1 MKSPDFKE
9 LGLNSLSYCHETDER
24 KRHIQMC
31 LRYKNDILRIWSMPG
46 EPVGMTIMRRLADEK
61 IKYQAQYSAV
71 YGSEITDIV
80 TPIAQDSFVKTGSSQ
95 NTRVLKRI
103 KRTEHIY
110 NTVRSWQ
117 AHYPVRR
124 KQLKKHDRAG

>member
-46 EPVGMTIMRRLADEK
+46 EPVGMTIMSRLAAEK

-71 YGSEITDIV
+71 YGSKITDIV
-80 TPIAQDSFVKTGSSQ
+80 TPIAQDSLVKTGSSQ

-110 NTVRSWQ
+110 NTVRSWVKGKRTTQ
-117 AHYPVRR
+117 Y
-124 KQLKKHDRAG
+124 DGNN